1 MNQSSLFSLFVIFIT
16 TFNCSTPG
24 DGRQIK
30 SLKEHTEYE
39 TRWKSY
45 LEKQNIPVIK
55 SSLVLLNI
63 KIKPLINPSQFLFN
77 ALFNKNFPLYVSI
90 KKLDDEAKSLF
101 VPDTYYR
108 PGLEYRVK
116 SEDIE
121 INECSALVLQPG
133 EYAISGYSQ
142 YIGRTKYYPKYFTK
156 KKFSVLSSEVYYLG
170 NIRQTDK
177 LDFVYNFDSI
187 DPKCIDEFKQIIE
200 LYENQTPKNVI
211 LERYY
216 E

>member
-1 MNQSSLFSLFVIFIT
+1 MLNQSSLFTLFLIFIT

-24 DGRQIK
+24 NGRQIK
-30 SLKEHTEYE
+30 SLKEYTEYE

-45 LEKQNIPVIK
+45 VEKQNIPVIK
-55 SSLVLLNI
+55 PSLVLLNI
-63 KIKPLINPSQFLFN
+63 KIKPMINPSQFLFN
-77 ALFNKNFPLYVSI
+77 LFSDKNLPLYVSI
-90 KKLDDEAKSLF
+90 KKLNDEATLF
-101 VPDTYYR
+101 AHTTYS
-108 PGLEYRVK
+108 PFLKYRVK

-133 EYAISGYSQ
+133 EYAISGYAQ
-142 YIGRTKYYPKYFTK
+142 YAGRTKYYPKYFTK

-170 NIRQTDK
+170 NVSQTDK

-187 DPKCIDEFKQIIE
+187 DPKCIDEFKQVIE
-200 LYENQTPKNVI
+200 LYENQTPKNVV

>member
-1 MNQSSLFSLFVIFIT
+1 M
-16 TFNCSTPG
+16 
-24 DGRQIK
+24 
-30 SLKEHTEYE
+30 
-39 TRWKSY
+39 
-45 LEKQNIPVIK
+45 
-55 SSLVLLNI
+55 
-63 KIKPLINPSQFLFN
+63 KIKPLINPSEFLFN
-77 ALFNKNFPLYVSI
+77 TFFNKNFPLYVYI
-90 KKLDDEAKSLF
+90 KKLNDEAEHPYIAPVTARYEPFLK
-101 VPDTYYR
+101 YQ
-108 PGLEYRVK
+108 VK

-133 EYAISGYSQ
+133 EYAISSYAQ
-142 YIGRTKYYPKYFTK
+142 YVGRTKYYPKYFTK